1 MPKLDYSL
9 KVTALAQTKGMSC
22 WAAAA
27 AMLLGWK
34 SGLPYT
40 ERMAASA
47 AGKNFE
53 LAFDND
59 QGLLA
64 PEVVELAKSLHL
76 GVEEPKNVNAS
87 GWDAMLREY
96 GPLWVGTAIFGTK
109 HVYRHVRVV
118 RGVRGDGTG
127 AGTRLVV
134 LDPDGGR
141 DYQVTV
147 EQFAKELEQIAKQDI
162 AQNTPLLLPQI
173 LHF

>member
-1 MPKLDYSL
+1 MPQLDYSL
-9 KVTALAQTKGMSC
+9 QVTALAQTKSMSC

-34 SGLPYT
+34 TGLPYT

-47 AGKNFE
+47 AGRNFE
-53 LAFDND
+53 IAFDND

-64 PEVVELAKSLHL
+64 PEVVELAESLHL
-76 GVEEPKNVNAS
+76 AVEGPQNVSAS
-87 GWDAMLREY
+87 GWDALLRQY
-96 GPLWVGTAIFGTK
+96 GPLWVGTAIVGTN

-118 RGVRGDGTG
+118 RGVSGDGTG
-127 AGTRLVV
+127 AGTRLKV

-141 DYQVTV
+141 DYEVTV

-162 AQNTPLLLPQI
+162 AQNTPLLLPQV